1 MTLHHLSTCTGT
13 GRKIIYSFRGE
24 RREIALRRSHGTNT
38 ATFPVDTLAS
48 RILLLQNYP
57 MTTASAD
64 LVTVIAIL
72 TLGSGLGKLSIQG
85 FSLGSAGVLLV
96 GIVFGHFGYTI
107 PNALRDFG
115 LVIFA
120 YAVGLQAGPRFF
132 RSFRKAGQAYLLFAA
147 APVGVALALSLLLG
161 VFFDLSSELILGL
174 FSGALTN
181 NSALAAALHAM
192 DGSGRGGSAAVSISY
207 GVVYPFSVLSVILL
221 MHLLPKAARRTL
233 AQEEEAWNQQ
243 RAREQPPLEVKHFRV
258 ENPRC
263 IGVPLKELNLR
274 ALTLNLAKV
283 VRAEEEIPVSG
294 NTLLAL
300 NDVVTIIGRGDAL
313 NAARVLLGVEI
324 GARTRLKEDLDAL
337 EVEITEHSLIGIP
350 LRQLEL
356 YRQHQ
361 VLLASVQRGDTEF
374 TPTGDSVLELG
385 DRVRAIGDAHHVR
398 GFATRAGSLRHLRD
412 ETRMLPFLLGLF
424 FGVAIG
430 SVPVSIGGFGE
441 FRLGVAGGAFFTSL
455 ILGHFGRIGTFV
467 LYVPPAAVSICREL
481 GLYLF
486 FASAGTLAGQ
496 RVLEVVI
503 AEGIQLCLAGM
514 IVSTLSV
521 IAVILLAHK
530 VYRMNLL
537 ATLGIVSGTMTNPA
551 GLMAIRQQT
560 SSELPIISYTGVY
573 AVSLIFKIFVT
584 QLLVVFMR

>member
-1 MTLHHLSTCTGT
+1 
-13 GRKIIYSFRGE
+13 
-24 RREIALRRSHGTNT
+24 
-38 ATFPVDTLAS
+38 
-48 RILLLQNYP
+48 
-57 MTTASAD
+57 MTTASAEI
-64 LVTVIAIL
+64 LTVIAIL
-72 TLGSGLGKLSIQG
+72 TLGSAIGKLSVRG

-107 PNALRDFG
+107 PTALRDFG

-132 RSFRKAGQAYLLFAA
+132 RSFRKAGQAYVLLAA
-147 APVGVALALSLLLG
+147 APIAAALVLSLLLG
-161 VFFDLSSELILGL
+161 VFFGLSSELILGL

-181 NSALAAALHAM
+181 NSALATALHAM
-192 DGSGRGGSAAVSISY
+192 DGSGRGGSAVVSISY

-221 MHLLPKAARRTL
+221 MHLLPKATHKSL
-233 AQEEEAWNQQ
+233 AEEEEAWSHQ

-258 ENPRC
+258 DNPRC
-263 IGVPLKELNLR
+263 IGVPLRELNLR

-283 VRAEEEIPVSG
+283 VRGEKEMPVSG
-294 NTLLAL
+294 DTCLEL
-300 NDVVTIIGRGDAL
+300 NDLVTIIGRGDAL

-337 EVEITEHSLIGIP
+337 EVEITEHSLIGVP
-350 LRQLEL
+350 LRQLDL

-361 VLLASVQRGDTEF
+361 VLLASVQRGDGEF

-385 DRVRAIGDAHHVR
+385 DQVRAIGDSHHVR
-398 GFATRAGSLRHLRD
+398 AFAVRAGAQRHLRD

-424 FGVAIG
+424 LGVTLG
-430 SVPVSIGGFGE
+430 SVPVSIAGFGE
-441 FRLGVAGGAFFTSL
+441 FRLGLAGGAFFTSL
-455 ILGHFGRIGTFV
+455 LLGHFGRIGTFV

-486 FASAGTLAGQ
+486 FASAGTHAG
-496 RVLEVVI
+496 RGVVEVVI
-503 AEGIQLCLAGM
+503 AEGLQLCLAGM
-514 IVSTLSV
+514 IVSTVSV
-521 IAVILLAHK
+521 IVVILLAHK
-530 VYRMNLL
+530 VYKMNLL